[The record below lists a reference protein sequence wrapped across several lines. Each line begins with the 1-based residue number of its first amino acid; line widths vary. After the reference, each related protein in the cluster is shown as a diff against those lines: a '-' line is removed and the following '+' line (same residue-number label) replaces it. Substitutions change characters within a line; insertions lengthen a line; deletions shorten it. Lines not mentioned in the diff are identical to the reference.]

1 MRRTGVPPWAASP
14 ATDVG
19 AATALLGRLAAVTFI
34 VIDFEALTPAGRPA
48 EPTEIA
54 AIALGQQDGQLAERT
69 RFAELIRPPAE
80 VPVTTFDQRVT
91 GITAQ
96 MLAEARP
103 AALVLADLDQHLGTS
118 PCRLVAHHAPT
129 EAGLINRQRQH
140 CPALAGTAL
149 LDTVRMA
156 RAVIPHLSSYRLD
169 EVLRHY
175 RIPRPAGRHRAMP
188 DAEVTTEIFRR
199 LLADGARLGLWATLT
214 DLDAAAG
221 LQPKAAPARDLMQEP
236 LF

>member
-1 MRRTGVPPWAASP
+1 MRRAGVPSPSSAAHEKD
-14 ATDVG
+14 AG
-19 AATALLGRLAAVTFI
+19 AAVALLARLAPVTFI

-54 AIALGQQDGQLAERT
+54 AITLACQDGQLAERT
-69 RFAELIRPPAE
+69 RFGELIRPPAE
-80 VPVTTFDQRVT
+80 VPVTAFDQRVT

-96 MLAEARP
+96 MLASARP
-103 AALVLADLDQHLGTS
+103 PALVLADLDQH
-118 PCRLVAHHAPT
+118 
-129 EAGLINRQRQH
+129 
-140 CPALAGTAL
+140 L

-156 RAVIPHLSSYRLD
+156 RAVIPHLPSYRLD

-188 DAEVTTEIFRR
+188 DAEVTSEIFRR
-199 LLADGARLGLWATLT
+199 LLADGARLGLWATLAG
-214 DLDAAAG
+214 LDAAAG
-221 LQPKAAPARDLMQEP
+221 LQPKAAPGQNLIQEP